1 MFLYC
6 NSLKTVSK
14 ERVAM
19 MKVGVN
25 RKSAPDCM
33 LGNAQTNPIQQ
44 VCPDIGY
51 EKANIWRRKV
61 EEKKGGRA
69 DPKVF
74 SAWLEGWGGA
84 AKVEREATWDLG
96 ILGFFYFSLSL
107 SHLLGQDI

>member
-51 EKANIWRRKV
+51 EKANI
-61 EEKKGGRA
+61 
-69 DPKVF
+69 
-74 SAWLEGWGGA
+74 
-84 AKVEREATWDLG
+84 
-96 ILGFFYFSLSL
+96 
-107 SHLLGQDI
+107 